1 MPLPFSPEAM
11 EHLMAA
17 DPVMRRIIGEH
28 GPLDLEERRR
38 GRPDDSY
45 GALVR
50 SITGQQLSVK
60 AARTIYGRVC
70 ALYDGHTPTPRELIE
85 TDPDDLRAA
94 GLSYSKAAYL
104 KDLAGKAESGELD
117 LEHLPALEDRE
128 VSEMLTAVK
137 GLGQWTAD
145 MFMMFHLG
153 RPDVL
158 PVGDLGIRR
167 RRRSS
172 TGCASCPRRTG
183 SGGWRGP
190 GGPTGRWRA
199 STCGRA
205 WTTRRG
211 ERGGLEGARWWPA
224 TGWRGTYAKAA
235 PGGARATWRSG
246 L

>member
-1 MPLPFSPEAM
+1 MPLPFSSEAV
-11 EHLMAA
+11 EHLIAA
-17 DPVMRRIIGEH
+17 DSVMRRIIGEH

-104 KDLAGKAESGELD
+104 KDLAGKVESGELD
-117 LEHLPALEDRE
+117 LEHLPALDDRE
-128 VSEMLTAVK
+128 VSDMLTAVK

-158 PVGDLGIRR
+158 PVGDLGIR
-167 RRRSS
+167 
-172 TGCASCPRRTG
+172 
-183 SGGWRGP
+183 
-190 GGPTGRWRA
+190 
-199 STCGRA
+199 
-205 WTTRRG
+205 
-211 ERGGLEGARWWPA
+211 
-224 TGWRGTYAKAA
+224 KAA
-235 PGGARATWRSG
+235 EIQYGLRKLPSPDRLRRLARPWRPYRTLACVYLWESLDNAPG
-246 L
+246 